1 MVGLELA
8 RRRSV
13 AAWLLMVGLCLAPS
27 LSLAAM
33 ACAPHCCPASA
44 GDVQPDRDP
53 AEQREDCR
61 AGVASRACCSE
72 APANVASI
80 APTWVEIPSLQAAL
94 PPALDRVVASIDR
107 PLRSFEAMLALRT
120 SPLRLSVV
128 LLI

>member
-1 MVGLELA
+1 MGGRKLA

-44 GDVQPDRDP
+44 GDLQLERDS
-53 AEQREDCR
+53 AEREDCR
-61 AGVASRACCSE
+61 AGFASRTCCSE

-94 PPALDRVVASIDR
+94 PPDPDGLAPSIDR

>member
-1 MVGLELA
+1 MLGPKLA

-33 ACAPHCCPASA
+33 ACAPHCCPAST
-44 GDVQPDRDP
+44 GDMQAELDP
-53 AEQREDCR
+53 SGREDCR
-61 AGVASRACCSE
+61 AGFASRACCSE
-72 APANVASI
+72 APTNVASI

-94 PPALDRVVASIDR
+94 PRDPDLLVPSIDR
-107 PLRSFEAMLALRT
+107 PRRSFEATLALRT